1 MGLVEGDDMS
11 NIIIRKAT
19 NEDAVGF
26 VDLVTYVWRDAYKEI
41 LPEEVFLDM
50 ENRREK
56 RIEKFSDRYYCG
68 DDRICL
74 MAFDNSK
81 VVGIMFGR
89 LVSGYPNFQEY
100 SDLEALYIDP
110 KYQGMGIGSRLKNEF
125 ISWAKEKGSSKFV
138 IGVFKDNKKARSIYE
153 AWGGILSEQE
163 LDFIL
168 LNVPYREVFYTYD
181 LL

>member
-1 MGLVEGDDMS
+1 MD
-11 NIIIRKAT
+11 NIIIREAT
-19 NEDAVGF
+19 CEDAAGF
-26 VDLVTYVWRDAYKEI
+26 IDLVTYVWRDAYKDI

-50 ENRREK
+50 ENRRNI

-74 MAFDNSK
+74 MAFDDSK

-89 LVSGYPNFQEY
+89 LVSGYPYFEGY

-110 KYQGMGIGSRLKNEF
+110 KYQGMGIGSRLKNKF

-138 IGVFKDNKKARSIYE
+138 IGVFKDNKKARSTYE
-153 AWGGILSEQE
+153 AWGGTLSNQE
-163 LDFIL
+163 HDFIL

-181 LL
+181 L